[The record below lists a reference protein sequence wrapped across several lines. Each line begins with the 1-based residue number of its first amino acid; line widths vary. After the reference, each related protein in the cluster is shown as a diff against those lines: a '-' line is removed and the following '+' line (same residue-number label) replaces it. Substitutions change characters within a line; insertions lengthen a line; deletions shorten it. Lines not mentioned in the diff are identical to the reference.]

1 MKNSLKILLVAIA
14 FVCLSFVSFESR
26 TITVVIDAGHG
37 GHDIGAERNIVN
49 EKNLV
54 ETITK
59 KIHSLNENANVK
71 IHLTRSDDSFV
82 GLADRA
88 KFINEIK
95 PDLAI
100 SLHVNHNKTN
110 ATANGFEV
118 YVSDKTS
125 TYEKSNELAVKFANN
140 YSDKTKLNNR
150 GVKTAPFMVLKK
162 SEYPTLL
169 VELGFL
175 SNENDRNYL
184 TSDAGQNE
192 IAQTILDFVS
202 DLKE

>member
-1 MKNSLKILLVAIA
+1 M
-14 FVCLSFVSFESR
+14 
-26 TITVVIDAGHG
+26 D
-37 GHDIGAERNIVN
+37 
-49 EKNLV
+49 
-54 ETITK
+54 
-59 KIHSLNENANVK
+59 
-71 IHLTRSDDSFV
+71 
-82 GLADRA
+82 LADRA

-100 SLHVNHNKTN
+100 SLHVNNNKN
-110 ATANGFEV
+110 SATNGFEV
-118 YVSDKTS
+118 FISDKTS

-140 YSDKTKLNNR
+140 YYEKTKLNNR

-169 VELGFL
+169 IELGFL

-184 TSDAGQNE
+184 TSDTGQTE
-192 IAQTILDFVS
+192 IAQTILNFVT

>member
-1 MKNSLKILLVAIA
+1 MKNSVKILLVAIA
-14 FVCLSFVSFESR
+14 FVCLSFVNFEPR
-26 TITVVIDAGHG
+26 TINVVIDAGHG
-37 GHDIGAERNIVN
+37 GHDIGAERNIVS
-49 EKNLV
+49 EKILV

-59 KIHSLNENANVK
+59 KIQYLNKNANVK

-88 KFINEIK
+88 KYINEIK

-100 SLHVNHNKTN
+100 SLHVNKNKNT
-110 ATANGFEV
+110 TTNGFEV
-118 YVSDKTS
+118 FISDKIS
-125 TYEKSNELAVKFANN
+125 TYEKSNELALKFGIH
-140 YSDKTKLNNR
+140 YSEKTKLNNR
-150 GVKTAPFMVLKK
+150 GVKTAPLMVLKK

-169 VELGFL
+169 VELGFI

-184 TSDAGQNE
+184 TSDAGQTE
-192 IAQTILDFVS
+192 IAQTILEFVS

>member
-1 MKNSLKILLVAIA
+1 MKNSVKIILVAVA
-14 FVCLSFVSFESR
+14 FVCLSFVNFEPR
-26 TITVVIDAGHG
+26 TINVVIDAGHG
-37 GHDIGAERNIVN
+37 GHDIGAERNIVS
-49 EKNLV
+49 EKILV

-59 KIHSLNENANVK
+59 KIHSLNKNANVK
-71 IHLTRSDDSFV
+71 IHLTRSDDSFMD
-82 GLADRA
+82 LTDRA

-100 SLHVNHNKTN
+100 SLHVNNNKNT
-110 ATANGFEV
+110 TTNGFEV
-118 YVSDKTS
+118 FISDKTS
-125 TYEKSNELAVKFANN
+125 TYEKSNELALKFGSH
-140 YSDKTKLNNR
+140 YSERTKLNNR
-150 GVKTAPFMVLKK
+150 GVKKAPFMVLKK
-162 SEYPTLL
+162 SEYPTMLI
-169 VELGFL
+169 ELGFL